1 MNRNL
6 PGFQEL
12 YSEVLR
18 TPSKKH
24 QYRAQL
30 YEFTIAVQHSQNLQ
44 QKEEILSKLLILYP
58 EDTDLYVKMAQMNQ
72 PINIERAIM
81 WHKIAHKL
89 DPTHSE
95 NMIQLCQLFL
105 DTGLSAHLF
114 EMNQN
119 QELEPLL
126 ENPEFLSV
134 YSRCHFQQLH
144 YKDGLAHL
152 LKLIQISS
160 TKPCKTRNEKYNKWR
175 NYHDI
180 GYVYCALGETEKAIQ
195 YTNKASDLAVKFDLD
210 LKDKLLS
217 FSNSLCYLD
226 FTYSDNTQAF
236 QRAKRIN
243 DYYPETRVFSFSNSE
258 PNENKK
264 QKQNQKQKQKQKQKI
279 RIGYLSS
286 DFTYHAVANFIIP
299 ILENHDPTQ
308 FEITLFAHSTPPI
321 SDKFSQLN
329 LPTTYIHQLSD
340 QEAARKIHALKIDI
354 LIDLNGHTVNN
365 RLGIFA
371 LQPAPVQ
378 ITYLGYP
385 NTTGLNTIQYRI
397 TDAIAD
403 HPDTTQH
410 YSEKLIRL
418 PGCFLLYKS
427 ITQPIPT
434 IPRKTQ
440 PNQIILGAVNKE
452 NKNSPFVLETWKR
465 ILAECPTTKILIKL
479 ETFDNNE
486 ERMVFYTSRLDVPR
500 TRIVLLNKLSNENY
514 NRLFTMFDILLDTFP
529 YSGTTTTCNA
539 LHNSVPVVTLYHKD
553 HHCHNVSASILT
565 NAQLPELVA
574 QTEDEYVEIV
584 KDLVNRPERIDA
596 YKATIHKKFAEL
608 MEPTNFLKS
617 YERELL
623 DKCK

>member
-1 MNRNL
+1 M
-6 PGFQEL
+6 
-12 YSEVLR
+12 
-18 TPSKKH
+18 
-24 QYRAQL
+24 
-30 YEFTIAVQHSQNLQ
+30 
-44 QKEEILSKLLILYP
+44 
-58 EDTDLYVKMAQMNQ
+58 
-72 PINIERAIM
+72 
-81 WHKIAHKL
+81 
-89 DPTHSE
+89 
-95 NMIQLCQLFL
+95 
-105 DTGLSAHLF
+105 
-114 EMNQN
+114 
-119 QELEPLL
+119 
-126 ENPEFLSV
+126 
-134 YSRCHFQQLH
+134 
-144 YKDGLAHL
+144 
-152 LKLIQISS
+152 
-160 TKPCKTRNEKYNKWR
+160 
-175 NYHDI
+175 
-180 GYVYCALGETEKAIQ
+180 
-195 YTNKASDLAVKFDLD
+195 
-210 LKDKLLS
+210 
-217 FSNSLCYLD
+217 
-226 FTYSDNTQAF
+226 
-236 QRAKRIN
+236 
-243 DYYPETRVFSFSNSE
+243 
-258 PNENKK
+258 
-264 QKQNQKQKQKQKQKI
+264 
-279 RIGYLSS
+279 
-286 DFTYHAVANFIIP
+286 
-299 ILENHDPTQ
+299 
-308 FEITLFAHSTPPI
+308 
-321 SDKFSQLN
+321 
-329 LPTTYIHQLSD
+329 
-340 QEAARKIHALKIDI
+340 
-354 LIDLNGHTVNN
+354 NN

-403 HPDTTQH
+403 HPDTTQQ

-427 ITQPIPT
+427 MTQQTPT
-434 IPRKTQ
+434 TPRKTQ

-574 QTEDEYVEIV
+574 QTQDEYVEIV